1 MPLFPPDAD
10 TGVVGTNNAVL
21 ATNKT
26 TTSSS
31 YVNLLTTITDT
42 HGADRYLLIRVSW
55 SISASTSNAGRALF
69 SLTVDGTEV
78 AESGNEIF
86 TCVQSGAMVAK
97 VGPLAEG
104 PHTVNVDWR
113 RTVGGTIR
121 CRPGTQPLEHCSIMA
136 SEVTA

>member
-26 TTSSS
+26 TTSSG
-31 YVNLLTTITDT
+31 YVNLLKMIADT
-42 HGADRYLLIRVSW
+42 HGENRYLLIRGSW
-55 SISASTSNAGRALF
+55 SISANTSNAGRALF
-69 SLTVDGTEV
+69 RLTVDGTEV
-78 AESGNEIF
+78 AEGGGEIF

-121 CRPGTQPLEHCSIMA
+121 CRPDTNPLEHCSIMA

>member
-1 MPLFPPDAD
+1 MPLFPPDAN
-10 TGVVGTNNAVL
+10 TGVIATLNEVL
-21 ATNKT
+21 EENKT

-31 YVNLLTTITDT
+31 YVNLLTMIADT
-42 HGADRYLLIRVSW
+42 HGANRYLLIRVSW
-55 SISASTSNAGRALF
+55 SISTSTSNAGRAMF

-97 VGPLAEG
+97 VGPLTEG
-104 PHTVNVDWR
+104 SHTVNVDWS

-121 CRPGTQPLEHCSIMA
+121 CRPGTEPLEHCSIMA